1 MKNKFDDEINRDIGR
16 CAADVC
22 TFSLSVQKQVL
33 RKLMYDELLAY
44 LVADINIGSPF
55 SRVSDSVLTL
65 CNHAYGILLR
75 QKGLKLTKMIGNID
89 ILNCE

>member
-1 MKNKFDDEINRDIGR
+1 MRSR
-16 CAADVC
+16 CMYVFAERSK
-22 TFSLSVQKQVL
+22 TGL

-44 LVADINIGSPF
+44 LLADINIGSPF
-55 SRVSDSVLTL
+55 SKVSDSVLTL

-75 QKGLKLTKMIGNID
+75 QKGLRLTKMIGNID